1 MTYIVK
7 NQLFGTD
14 GIRGL
19 AGEGFLTIE
28 SLDKMIGS
36 VLFCIPDV
44 KYVVIGQ
51 DTRLSGEMLSNIV
64 SAIFSSYGVNVTN
77 LGIATTP
84 SIAFLTKKYEFD
96 LGIVISASHNSFEDN
111 GIKFFDNNGCKF
123 TSDLEEK
130 ITSAFFAGKTISKKT
145 HKQIGVLSRRNLLK
159 KYEDYVLQKF
169 SINLSKIKIVVDC
182 ANGAMYK
189 VARSIFKKLKGDITY
204 IFNKP
209 NGININENC
218 GAVYP
223 KILCDTVLKK
233 NADIGFAFDGDGDRL
248 VVCDENGEVIDG
260 DHLLGFLGEMAC
272 SPSESKNIIIS
283 EMSNLG
289 LENYLTNIGYS
300 VIRTPVGDKYI
311 SEKIYRKESL
321 FGGENSGHIILGK
334 YQETGDGLIAA
345 LKILELMQN
354 RNDSIS
360 KLARDFTLLPSVKIN
375 VQVEDK
381 DKISS
386 TALKKIS
393 EKFESENTRILLRK
407 SGTENLIRIL
417 IEGDN
422 YDDIAKIAD
431 KMKEEITYLDK

>member
-28 SLDKMIGS
+28 ALDKIIGS
-36 VLFCIPDV
+36 VLFCIPNV
-44 KYVVIGQ
+44 KNVLIGQ

-77 LGIATTP
+77 LGIAPTP

-123 TSDLEEK
+123 TSDFEGK

-145 HKQIGVLSRRNLLK
+145 HKQIGTLYRRNLLK

-189 VARSIFKKLKGDITY
+189 IARSIFKKLKGDITY

-223 KILCDTVLKK
+223 KNLCYTVLKK

-260 DHLLGFLGEMAC
+260 DHLLGFLGKMAC
-272 SPSESKNIIIS
+272 SHDESRNIIIS

-311 SEKIYRKESL
+311 AEKIYRKESL

-375 VQVEDK
+375 VRVEDK

-386 TALKKIS
+386 TVLKKIS

-422 YDDIAKIAD
+422 YDDIAKIAA
-431 KMKEEITYLDK
+431 KMKEEITSLDK

>member
-1 MTYIVK
+1 MCIEK

-19 AGEGFLTIE
+19 AGEGYLTIE
-28 SLDKMIGS
+28 ALDNIIGS
-36 VLFCIPDV
+36 VLFCIQDV
-44 KYVVIGQ
+44 KHVVIGQ

-64 SAIFSSYGVNVTN
+64 SAIFASYGVNVTN
-77 LGIATTP
+77 LGIAPTP
-84 SIAFLTKKYEFD
+84 SIAFLTKKYGFD

-123 TSDLEEK
+123 TLDFEEK

-145 HKQIGVLSRRNLLK
+145 HKQIGVISRHNLLK
-159 KYEDYVLQKF
+159 KYEDYILQKF
-169 SINLSKIKIVVDC
+169 SINLSKMKIVVDC
-182 ANGAMYK
+182 SNGAIYK

-223 KILCDTVLKK
+223 KNLCDTVLKK

-248 VVCDENGEVIDG
+248 LVCDENGEVIDG
-260 DHLLGFLGEMAC
+260 DHLLGFLGKMSC
-272 SPSESKNIIIS
+272 SPSESKNVIIS

-289 LENYLTNIGYS
+289 LENYFGNLGYS

-311 SEKIYRKESL
+311 AEKIYKKESL

-375 VQVEDK
+375 VRVEDK
-381 DKISS
+381 DKILS
-386 TALKKIS
+386 TVLKKIS

-417 IEGDN
+417 VEGDN
-422 YDDIAKIAD
+422 YDDIAKIAT
-431 KMKEEITYLDK
+431 KIKEEITSLDK